1 VEVAVK
7 THVGH
12 IRQVNE
18 DSAEVVRRENRAVLA
33 LVADGMGGHRA
44 GDVASQMTLETLK
57 KAFEAV
63 DLNKDAS
70 AWEDWLLKSV
80 QEANHTIY
88 QYAMNHDDCQG
99 MGTTIVAT
107 VFLEDY
113 YVLAHVGDS
122 RIYRYTQD
130 KLEAVTE
137 DHSLVNELMRSGQI
151 TKEEAEIH
159 PQRNVITR
167 ALGTEEHVEVDI
179 KTLFYLGDEYVLLC
193 SDGLSNTVRDE
204 QLSLVLSG
212 DELLDEKASKLLQ
225 HALDAG
231 GEDNVTLILI
241 NTKNSE
247 LTGDDKR
254 EEK

>member
-1 VEVAVK
+1 MEVAVK
-7 THVGH
+7 THIGH

-18 DSAEVVRRENRAVLA
+18 DSAEVVRRENNTVLA
-33 LVADGMGGHRA
+33 LIADGMGGHRA
-44 GDVASQMTLETLK
+44 GDVASQLTLETLK

-63 DLNKDAS
+63 DLNKEAS
-70 AWEDWLLKSV
+70 AWEDWLLKSI
-80 QEANHTIY
+80 QEANHVIY
-88 QYAMNHDDCQG
+88 QFAMSHDDCQG
-99 MGTTIVAT
+99 MGTTIVAAL
-107 VFLEDY
+107 FLEDY

-122 RIYRYTQD
+122 RIYRYTPD

-151 TKEEAEIH
+151 TKEEAENH

-167 ALGTEEHVEVDI
+167 ALGTEEHIEVDT
-179 KTLFYLGDEYVLLC
+179 KTLSYLGSEYVLLC
-193 SDGLSNTVRDE
+193 SDGLSDALREE

-212 DELLDEKASKLLQ
+212 DEWLDEKATKLLQ
-225 HALDAG
+225 HALDTG

-241 NTKNSE
+241 DIKNRKP
-247 LTGDDKR
+247 TGDDKF